1 MVSMAAVEFGSKL
14 TDNCYSSFLTLVSPE
29 RKNRAAAFKRREDA
43 YRSVI
48 AEVLARY
55 CIAGREKVP
64 PESIVFQNNTFG
76 KPFVELPGKT
86 LFNISHSDSWVVCAI
101 DDGPIGIDI
110 ERIHPPDFEM
120 AKRFFHPDEF
130 SEMIGLP
137 KRLRIKRFF
146 ELWTLKESYIKALG
160 MGLSCP
166 LDSFTMLFDG
176 DQIMLRAGH
185 DDPAL
190 FFRLYDFGP
199 DFQCSLCLSHDKFP
213 EKVEAMSPEKLLEK
227 INILSGR

>member
-1 MVSMAAVEFGSKL
+1 MVSMAAVEFGPKL
-14 TDNCYSSFLTLVSPE
+14 TDGCYPSFLALVSPE

-43 YRSVI
+43 CRCVI

-64 PESIVFQNNTFG
+64 PEAIVFQNDNFG

-86 LFNISHSDSWVVCAI
+86 QFNISHSDSLVVCAT

-110 ERIHPPDFEM
+110 ERIHAPDFEM

-130 SEMIGLP
+130 SEMTGLP
-137 KRLRIKRFF
+137 NRLRTKRFF

-160 MGLSCP
+160 KGLSCP
-166 LDSFTMLFDG
+166 LDSFSMLLDR
-176 DQIMLRAGH
+176 DKITVRAGQ
-185 DDPAL
+185 DGPAL
-190 FFRLYDFGP
+190 FFKLYDFGP
-199 DFQCSLCLSHDKFP
+199 DYKCSLCLSHDKFP